1 MLHDEAKPSLGWQEG
16 IALSPYVTLP
26 KEKKG
31 GDGIIPSFPQIKLI
45 SSRALLKEEVLRS
58 GSSVLLITL
67 CYSWVPSCFAAAV
80 KAEDLL
86 PDLQPP
92 RP

>member
-26 KEKKG
+26 QEKKG
-31 GDGIIPSFPQIKLI
+31 GDSIIPSFLQIKLI
-45 SSRALLKEEVLRS
+45 SSRALLKGEI
-58 GSSVLLITL
+58 LLNAL